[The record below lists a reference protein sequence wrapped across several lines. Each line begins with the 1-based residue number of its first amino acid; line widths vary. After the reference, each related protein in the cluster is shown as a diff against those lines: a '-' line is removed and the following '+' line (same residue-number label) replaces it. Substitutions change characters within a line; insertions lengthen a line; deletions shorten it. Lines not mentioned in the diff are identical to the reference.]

1 LSSLVLDASV
11 ALCWLFDDQATA
23 HTESVLDRL
32 VGGDTVAAPAI
43 WPFEIANVVTVAERL
58 RIVNPAQAAAFFQTL
73 GQLSIAVDRA
83 EIERVFNAVSE
94 TARRYRLSAYDA
106 AYLELALR
114 EALPLATVDAALRN
128 AARAAEVG
136 VV

>member
-1 LSSLVLDASV
+1 MSSLVLDASV

-23 HTESVLDRL
+23 YTESVLDRL
-32 VGGDTVAAPAI
+32 VGGDTVVAPAL
-43 WPFEIANVVTVAERL
+43 WPFEIANVVTLAERR

-83 EIERVFNAVSE
+83 EIERIFNAVSE

-114 EALPLATVDAALRN
+114 EAIPLATVDAALRN
-128 AARAAEVG
+128 AARAAG
-136 VV
+136 VAMV

>member
-23 HTESVLDRL
+23 YTESVLDRL
-32 VGGDTVAAPAI
+32 VGGDTVVAPAL
-43 WPFEIANVVTVAERL
+43 WPFEIANVVTLAERR
-58 RIVNPAQAAAFFQTL
+58 RIVNPAQAAVFFQTL
-73 GQLSIAVDRA
+73 GQLSIAVDRSG
-83 EIERVFNAVSE
+83 IEHIFSAVLE

-106 AYLELALR
+106 GYLELALR

-128 AARAAEVG
+128 AARAAG
-136 VV
+136 VAMV